1 MESVKKAVKEVTGA
15 SIGCAVVMIV
25 LGLLAVIL
33 PHALGIAVSV
43 VFAWLIVF
51 SGVVYLAF
59 AFTSLSAGRLIW
71 RLMIGAVYILGGG
84 YLAFHP
90 GIALESL
97 TVVLA
102 VVFALEAM
110 LELTSFFMFRLV
122 PGSGWV
128 LFDALVTLL
137 LAGLILYPWPSSSTW
152 AIGIILG
159 VNLIFS
165 GVTVLL
171 YSVAAR
177 KTMEVLNP

>member
-1 MESVKKAVKEVTGA
+1 MESVKKAIKEVTGA
-15 SIGCAVVMIV
+15 SIGWAVVIMV

-33 PHALGIAVSV
+33 PHASGIAISV
-43 VFAWLIVF
+43 VVAWLIVF
-51 SGVVYLAF
+51 SGVAYLAF
-59 AFTSLSAGRLIW
+59 AFTSLSAGRFIW
-71 RLMIGAVYILGGG
+71 RLLIGALYILGGG

-102 VVFALEAM
+102 VIFALEGL
-110 LELTSFFMFRLV
+110 LELTSFFMFRV
-122 PGSGWV
+122 IPGSSWV

-165 GVTVLL
+165 GVTVLMYAL
-171 YSVAAR
+171 AAR
-177 KTMEVLNP
+177 KTMEMLNP

>member
-15 SIGCAVVMIV
+15 SIGWAVVMIV
-25 LGLLAVIL
+25 LGMLAVIL
-33 PHALGIAVSV
+33 PHASGIAISVLVS
-43 VFAWLIVF
+43 WLIVLG
-51 SGVVYLAF
+51 GVAYLAF
-59 AFTSLSAGRLIW
+59 AFVSLGVGSFIW
-71 RLMIGAVYILGGG
+71 RMLIGAVYILGGG

-102 VVFALEAM
+102 AIFALEGM

-159 VNLIFS
+159 INLIFS
-165 GVTVLL
+165 GVTVLMYAL
-171 YSVAAR
+171 AAR